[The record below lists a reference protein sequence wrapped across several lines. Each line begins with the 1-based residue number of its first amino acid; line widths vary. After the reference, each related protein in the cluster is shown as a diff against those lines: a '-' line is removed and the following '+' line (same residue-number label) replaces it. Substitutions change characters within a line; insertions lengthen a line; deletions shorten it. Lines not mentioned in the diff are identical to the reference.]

1 MFLVDM
7 LLARKFGKSRPS
19 KLFRAILP
27 SVLTSV
33 IAFTFLVQ
41 VDPHNPWIIA
51 GCLILIV
58 LVAYFNFLYIAEKIS
73 KPLNRICYSIG
84 EESNQVTLAAR
95 KVSQASKTMAD
106 GAASSASGIEETSAS
121 LEEITSMTAMN
132 AENTQNGQKMM
143 NESMAIV
150 NAADKHLAQMAIA
163 VAEIARSGEETRKI
177 IKTIDEIAFQT
188 NLLALN
194 AAVEAARS
202 GEAGAGFAVV
212 AAEVRNLAM
221 RAAEAAKNTS
231 SLIEKIIVSVKSG
244 YEITMTA
251 QKVFEKNVGLTN
263 QVSHVIDDIAQA
275 SKEQS
280 EGIGQI
286 NTAVAEMDRVIQQNA
301 RHAEELAAA
310 SADTDDRA
318 EKMRSYVQN
327 MVKLLATGDKGSIND
342 AKDMVKRAIRYLNNH
357 GEAAALAEF
366 SNPEGAFIDRDLYI
380 SAYSQEGYVIAH
392 GWNIKFDFVGKNMI
406 DLKDANGKL
415 LVRSILD
422 VARSKKKGWVTY
434 AFLHPIANKV
444 MEKTVYL
451 ERAGNIILATGAYK
465 EID

>member
-27 SVLTSV
+27 SVLVSV

-41 VDPHNPWIIA
+41 YDPYNPWIIA
-51 GCLILIV
+51 VCLIFIV
-58 LVAYFNFLYIAEKIS
+58 AATYFNFLYIAEKIS
-73 KPLNRICYSIG
+73 KPLNCICYSIG

-132 AENTQNGQKMM
+132 SENTQNGQKMM
-143 NESMAIV
+143 SESVAIV
-150 NAADKHLAQMAIA
+150 DAVNKHLAQMAGA
-163 VAEIARSGEETRKI
+163 VTEISHAGDATKKI

-212 AAEVRNLAM
+212 AAEGRNLAM

-231 SLIEKIIVSVKSG
+231 LLIEKIIVSVKSG
-244 YEITMTA
+244 YDITMTA
-251 QKVFEKNVGLTN
+251 QKVFEKNVSIAN
-263 QVSHVIDDIAQA
+263 KVSHVIDDIAQA
-275 SKEQS
+275 SREQT
-280 EGIGQI
+280 EGISQV
-286 NTAVAEMDRVIQQNA
+286 NTAVAEIDRVIQQNA
-301 RHAEELAAA
+301 RHAEDLAAA
-310 SADTDDRA
+310 AVDTDARA
-318 EKMRSYVQN
+318 EKMRSYVQS
-327 MVKLLATGDKGSIND
+327 MVNLLATGDKGSINE
-342 AKDMVKRAIRYLNNH
+342 AKDMVKKAIRYLNTH
-357 GEAAALAEF
+357 GEAKALAEF
-366 SNPEGAFIDRDLYI
+366 SNPEGEFIDRDLYI
-380 SAYSQEGYVIAH
+380 SAYSPEGYVIAH

-406 DLKDANGKL
+406 DLKDAHGKF
-415 LVRSILD
+415 LVRAIMD
-422 VARSKKKGWVTY
+422 VARNQKKGWVTY

-451 ERAGNIILATGAYK
+451 EQAGNVIIATGAYK
-465 EID
+465 EIG

>member
-1 MFLVDM
+1 MLYLNVLISAVLLLVSMFLVDM

-286 NTAVAEMDRVIQQNA
+286 NTAVAEMDRVIQQNT
-301 RHAEELAAA
+301 RHAA
-310 SADTDDRA
+310 
-318 EKMRSYVQN
+318 
-327 MVKLLATGDKGSIND
+327 
-342 AKDMVKRAIRYLNNH
+342 
-357 GEAAALAEF
+357 
-366 SNPEGAFIDRDLYI
+366 
-380 SAYSQEGYVIAH
+380 
-392 GWNIKFDFVGKNMI
+392 
-406 DLKDANGKL
+406 
-415 LVRSILD
+415 
-422 VARSKKKGWVTY
+422 
-434 AFLHPIANKV
+434 
-444 MEKTVYL
+444 
-451 ERAGNIILATGAYK
+451 
-465 EID
+465 

>member
-286 NTAVAEMDRVIQQNA
+286 NTAVAEMDRVIQQNT
-301 RHAEELAAA
+301 RHAA
-310 SADTDDRA
+310 
-318 EKMRSYVQN
+318 
-327 MVKLLATGDKGSIND
+327 
-342 AKDMVKRAIRYLNNH
+342 
-357 GEAAALAEF
+357 
-366 SNPEGAFIDRDLYI
+366 
-380 SAYSQEGYVIAH
+380 
-392 GWNIKFDFVGKNMI
+392 
-406 DLKDANGKL
+406 
-415 LVRSILD
+415 
-422 VARSKKKGWVTY
+422 
-434 AFLHPIANKV
+434 
-444 MEKTVYL
+444 
-451 ERAGNIILATGAYK
+451 
-465 EID
+465 